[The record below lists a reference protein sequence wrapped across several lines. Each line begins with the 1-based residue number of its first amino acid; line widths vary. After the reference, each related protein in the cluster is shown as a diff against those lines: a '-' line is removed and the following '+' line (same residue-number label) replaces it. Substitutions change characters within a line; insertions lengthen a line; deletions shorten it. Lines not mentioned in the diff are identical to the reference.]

1 MLGKK
6 LQDAFNEQMKNEFY
20 SAYLY
25 MAMAGYFQSE
35 DLPGF
40 ASWMRVQALEEM
52 THGEKFFNFTC
63 ETGSRTNLLPIDGP
77 QNNFAE
83 PTEAFEV
90 GLQHEKF
97 VTASI
102 NNLMNMA
109 GKDKNYAAQIFLQ
122 WFVTEQIEEESSFS
136 LILKKLQRIA
146 GDPRGLLMLD
156 QELGQRVFVPSST
169 GSSSVASA

>member
-1 MLGKK
+1 MLSKK
-6 LQDAFNEQMKNEFY
+6 LQDAFNEQMKNEFF

-52 THGEKFFNFTC
+52 THGEKFFNFSC
-63 ETGSRTNLLPIDGP
+63 ETGGRTNLLPLDGP
-77 QNNFAE
+77 QNDFAS
-83 PTEAFEV
+83 PTAVFEA
-90 GLQHEKF
+90 GLKHEKF

-109 GKDKNYAAQIFLQ
+109 VKDKDHASQIFLH
-122 WFVTEQIEEESSFS
+122 WFVTEQIEEEASFS
-136 LILKKLQRIA
+136 LILKKLQRVA
-146 GDPRGLLMLD
+146 GDGRGLLMLD
-156 QELGQRVFVPSST
+156 QELGQRVFVPPGTSGT
-169 GSSSVASA
+169 QA

>member
-1 MLGKK
+1 MLSKK

-63 ETGSRTNLLPIDGP
+63 ETGGRTHLLAIDGP
-77 QNNFAE
+77 QNEFKSPA
-83 PTEAFEV
+83 EAFEV
-90 GLQHEKF
+90 SFKHEIF

-102 NNLMNMA
+102 SNLMDMA
-109 GKDKNYAAQIFLQ
+109 IKEKNHGAQIFLQ
-122 WFVTEQIEEESSFS
+122 WFVTEQIEEEASFS
-136 LILKKLQRIA
+136 LILRKLKRVE
-146 GDPRGLLMLD
+146 GDGRGLLMLD
-156 QELGQRVFVPSST
+156 QELGQRVFTPP
-169 GSSSVASA
+169 GPASGGTA

>member
-1 MLGKK
+1 MLSQN

-63 ETGSRTNLLPIDGP
+63 ETGGRTHLLPIAGP
-77 QNNFAE
+77 PNDFKSAIDV
-83 PTEAFEV
+83 FEQ
-90 GLQHEKF
+90 GLTHEKF

-102 NNLMNMA
+102 NNLMNIA
-109 GKDKNYAAQIFLQ
+109 VEEKDHAAQIFLH

-136 LILKKLQRIA
+136 LILKKLKRVE
-146 GDPRGLLMLD
+146 GDGRGLLLLD
-156 QELGQRVFVPSST
+156 QELGQRVFVPPT
-169 GSSSVASA
+169 QSA